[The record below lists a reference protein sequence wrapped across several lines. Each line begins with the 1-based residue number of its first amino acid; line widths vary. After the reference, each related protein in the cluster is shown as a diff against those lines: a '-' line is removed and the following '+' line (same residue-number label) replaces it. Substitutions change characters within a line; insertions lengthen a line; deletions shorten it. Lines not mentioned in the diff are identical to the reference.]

1 MSKVQQHI
9 NTTHVQKTSYNK
21 HVRMLKKKKKK
32 THGKVYTHTN
42 ETCVRTKRFVKMT
55 C

>member
-9 NTTHVQKTSYNK
+9 NTTRVQKTSYNK
-21 HVRMLKKKKKK
+21 HVRMLKKKKKRHTEK
-32 THGKVYTHTN
+32 STHTN